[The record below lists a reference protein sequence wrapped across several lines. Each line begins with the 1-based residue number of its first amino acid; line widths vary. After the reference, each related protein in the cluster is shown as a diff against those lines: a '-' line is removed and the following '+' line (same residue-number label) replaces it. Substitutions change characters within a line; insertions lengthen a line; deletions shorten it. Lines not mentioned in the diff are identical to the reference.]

1 MVVLVDGLDLDQFM
15 LDLVV
20 VADHTLEVVLKMDK
34 IVLQDLMVDQA
45 VAVSMVPQE
54 AELVEHMVVMVALA
68 PVVRRAV
75 PTLSAGFAPA

>member
-1 MVVLVDGLDLDQFM
+1 LVLVVVVVPVEAAMVVLVGGLGLDQFM

-45 VAVSMVPQE
+45 VAV
-54 AELVEHMVVMVALA
+54 
-68 PVVRRAV
+68 
-75 PTLSAGFAPA
+75 

>member
-1 MVVLVDGLDLDQFM
+1 LVLVVVVVPVEAAMVVLVDGLDLDQFM

-45 VAVSMVPQE
+45 VAV
-54 AELVEHMVVMVALA
+54 
-68 PVVRRAV
+68 
-75 PTLSAGFAPA
+75 